1 MPRNKSPRKLS
12 GIAEKPVQVRRS
24 LPSVHNYDAWTAE
37 DMALLGKRP
46 DREIAELL
54 GRTVRAIES
63 QRHRLGILRQPSI
76 RIKLRPWKRKDVRL
90 LGTMTDRAVAARI
103 GRSEVAVRTQRLK
116 LGIPAADQRRSL
128 NARKT
133 YPMRPWTPQETML
146 AGTTWD
152 GKVAAQ
158 IGRSEV
164 SVRMRRKKLGI
175 PAFAQRPPRKSA
187 IPPRK
192 SW

>member
-1 MPRNKSPRKLS
+1 MPRNKTSRKPS
-12 GIAEKPVQVRRS
+12 GILNKPVQVHRNLAGTR
-24 LPSVHNYDAWTAE
+24 NYDAWTAK

-46 DREIAELL
+46 DREVAELL
-54 GRTVRAIES
+54 GRTVRAVES

-76 RIKLRPWKRKDVRL
+76 RIKLLPWKRKDIKL

-116 LGIPAADQRRSL
+116 LGIAAADQRRSS

-133 YPMRPWTPQETML
+133 YPMHPWTPEETML
-146 AGTTWD
+146 VGTTWD
-152 GKVAAQ
+152 RVVADR
-158 IGRSEV
+158 IGRSEM

-175 PAFAQRPPRKSA
+175 PAFDQRPPHRSA
-187 IPPRK
+187 ISKQRD
-192 SW
+192 S